1 MIIFIFI
8 TNCTIFIFM
17 STIVSLLEI
26 HYPLLYLVL
35 VYKLLVNLDAFMTSK
50 LQLAAQAM
58 ANNWK

>member
-1 MIIFIFI
+1 
-8 TNCTIFIFM
+8 M